1 MRSGLIVFKKDWRRY
16 AKGQTA
22 DPVATGI
29 GWGLAD
35 VLIEKG
41 FASYCAESEPGYTTA
56 TMQATQTMTKKRP
69 GRPPGSKNRP
79 KTEAL

>member
-1 MRSGLIVFKKDWRRY
+1 MKSGMIVFKKDWRRY
-16 AKGQTA
+16 FKGQTV

-35 VLIEKG
+35 VLVEKG
-41 FASYCAESEPGYTTA
+41 FATYHAESEPGYTAAVGTV
-56 TMQATQTMTKKRP
+56 TQTMAKKRP
-69 GRPPGSKNRP
+69 GRPAGSKNRP